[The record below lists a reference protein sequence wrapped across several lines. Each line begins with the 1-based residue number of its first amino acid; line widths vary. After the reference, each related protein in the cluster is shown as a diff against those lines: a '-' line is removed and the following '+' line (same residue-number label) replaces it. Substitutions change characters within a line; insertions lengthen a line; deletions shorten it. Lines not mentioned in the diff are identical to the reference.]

1 MKELASNVLE
11 VYYTKYQKIPFT
23 KPIYRRIENIPF
35 LPTSEEAVD
44 LISGLTRQIRTFCQF
59 LKETGAR
66 AGEVHNVRW
75 SDLYEGYVNI
85 QPEKHSNP
93 RRIKLSP
100 KSNSYRKQ
108 IERLKKDAELY
119 VARLSR

>member
-1 MKELASNVLE
+1 LKSHPRLHDGTPGFGNRTGSPELINYALFLQREGYRPSTIQRHLKVL
-11 VYYTKYQKIPFT
+11 
-23 KPIYRRIENIPF
+23 
-35 LPTSEEAVD
+35 
-44 LISGLTRQIRTFCQF
+44 RTFCQF
-59 LKETGAR
+59 LKETGVR

-100 KSNSYRKQ
+100 KLMLIINRLPRKCPRVCNSKILGLVGR
-108 IERLKKDAELY
+108 E
-119 VARLSR
+119 

>member
-85 QPEKHSNP
+85 QPEKQDQTLPEIDADH
-93 RRIKLSP
+93 
-100 KSNSYRKQ
+100 KQ
-108 IERLKKDAELY
+108 ASEKVSESL
-119 VARLSR
+119 